1 MHGLVAAL
9 GSAAR
14 HLTRATIV
22 HHLGASAADGIHH
35 FVDDPDVSVALLVPP
50 GTGAIPPVA
59 TSPRGSVSLALSG
72 YLLVDSALP
81 ANRHPH
87 LLLEAV
93 ELRGLEAALHDVVA
107 GSFNLAVV
115 DRARD
120 QVLIANDLIG
130 SVALYYAPVP
140 GGAIVTTIPGL
151 LRLGGLL
158 PAELDW
164 TGVAEVIQLGHT
176 IGDRYPIAGVRRLHA
191 ASVLCWD
198 AAAARLEVRATDR
211 DPTRLAVEPGVP
223 DLNTLADL
231 VEAACRRLTRLGG
244 RVANLQSGG
253 FDSRL
258 VLAAW
263 PRTEPLPCYSYGP
276 ADLADVV
283 LGARLAE
290 VRGSSFCRIPLPA
303 DAVAEAFDDMAVF
316 GGAPVFPNRYLVGRR
331 LSHDGFD
338 AAVDGLMGDSLM
350 GGSSFKY
357 QHRFSRVGR
366 YLKLT
371 HRFVD
376 GSIRRIGLDAL
387 TEIVLDAY
395 TDASADAWIRRHLR
409 PDIAARL
416 AEARTAIRQDVW
428 SELNRLAP
436 DQDSAA
442 LLLRRFRMRSRS
454 ANHIRQQGVFTR
466 RFVHV
471 YYPLATDVRLLDAFF
486 RVEPRVT
493 AFHRNQIRLFRHR
506 YPAYAEVPYAAS
518 LLPLKRAS
526 LAHRWG
532 PGLSRRGLHLP
543 VIKPRMGQVKHDHDE
558 WHEWLQMSPALRAR
572 VGGLLAKIGL
582 ADADHLQSK
591 LEDIEHG
598 RERGAGELA
607 HLAAFAHLLTARP
620 APRAA
625 GPSRSVTTP

>member
-9 GSAAR
+9 GSAAC
-14 HLTRATIV
+14 HLTRDAIV
-22 HHLGASAADGIHH
+22 HHLGAPAADAIHLFAH
-35 FVDDPDVSVALLVPP
+35 EPGVSVALLVPP
-50 GTGAIPPVA
+50 EIGAMPPIA
-59 TSPRGSVSLALSG
+59 SSPRGSLSLALSG
-72 YLLVDSALP
+72 YLVVDSSLP
-81 ANRHPH
+81 VDRHPR

-93 ELRGLEAALHDVVA
+93 ELRGLEAALRDVVA

-120 QVLIANDLIG
+120 QVLIANDVVA
-130 SVALYYAPVP
+130 SVALYYAVVP

-164 TGVAEVIQLGHT
+164 TGVAEVVQLGHT

-191 ASVLCWD
+191 ASILCWD
-198 AAAARLEVRATDR
+198 AGTTRLEVHGTDR
-211 DPTRLAVEPGVP
+211 DPSRLAVEPGAP
-223 DLNTLADL
+223 DLDHLANL

-244 RVANLQSGG
+244 RIANLQSGG

-263 PRTEPLPCYSYGP
+263 PRDEPLPCYSYGP

-283 LGARLAE
+283 VGARLAE
-290 VRGSSFCRIPLPA
+290 IRGSSFCRIALPA
-303 DAVAEAFDDMAVF
+303 DTVAESFDDMTLF
-316 GGAPVFPNRYLVGRR
+316 GGAPVYPTRHLAARYLRQ
-331 LSHDGFD
+331 DGFS

-350 GGSSFKY
+350 GGTSFKY

-366 YLKLT
+366 YLKSV

-376 GSIRRIGLDAL
+376 GSVRRIGLDAL
-387 TEIVLDAY
+387 TEIMLDSY
-395 TDASADAWIRRHLR
+395 TDPSADAWVGRHLR
-409 PDIAARL
+409 PEVAARL
-416 AEARTAIRQDVW
+416 ATARTEIRQDIW
-428 SELNRLAP
+428 SELSRLAP

-471 YYPLATDVRLLDAFF
+471 LYPFATDVPLLEAFF
-486 RVEPRVT
+486 RVEPRAT
-493 AFHRNQIRLFRHR
+493 AFHRNQIRLFRRR

-518 LLPLKRAS
+518 LLPLKRDS
-526 LAHRWG
+526 LVHRWG
-532 PGLSRRGLHLP
+532 PRLRRRLRLPLSEPWVAGVR
-543 VIKPRMGQVKHDHDE
+543 HDHDE
-558 WHEWLQMSPALRAR
+558 WHDWLQASPPLRAR
-572 VGGLLAKIGL
+572 VGGLLAKLGL
-582 ADADHLQSK
+582 AHPDHLQLK
-591 LEDIEHG
+591 LKDIEHG
-598 RERGAGELA
+598 RERGAGELV
-607 HLAAFAHLLTARP
+607 HLAALAHLLTASP
-620 APRAA
+620 ARAA